1 MLEEAAKGGISRGK
15 VFKELYDGESSY
27 HQVANFLTE
36 FVAQVFPKNF
46 VVGKNKKVF
55 NKKVFA
61 FVRFNRFE
69 MFTKITL
76 LDRFNINEVDWLK
89 YEVKRENLRYA

>member
-1 MLEEAAKGGISRGK
+1 
-15 VFKELYDGESSY
+15 
-27 HQVANFLTE
+27 
-36 FVAQVFPKNF
+36 
-46 VVGKNKKVF
+46 VF

-89 YEVKRENLRYA
+89 YEVKRENVRYA